1 MGHLRHGGELMS
13 GIALL
18 LAGLASAG
26 FSATASPPSLR
37 SGGVNTGAPFT
48 SAPTTAI
55 PTGGTG
61 PYTYAW
67 TLTTAPDVGSITINT
82 PAAAGTTVT
91 FDGYAELD
99 TVEGTITGTVTDTSN
114 GHTTTVDVVVSH
126 HYLGEI

>member
-1 MGHLRHGGELMS
+1 MS

-18 LAGLASAG
+18 LASLAGAG
-26 FSATASPPSLR
+26 FSATASPPSLS

-55 PTGGTG
+55 AAGGTG

-82 PAAAGTTVT
+82 PAVAGTTVT
-91 FDGYAELD
+91 FDGFVELD
-99 TVEGTITGTVTDTSN
+99 TVEGTITCTVTDTSN
-114 GHTTTVDVVVSH
+114 GHTTTVDVAVRH
-126 HYLGEI
+126 HYLGDV

>member
-1 MGHLRHGGELMS
+1 MRRRCAHISRGARCVTS
-13 GIALL
+13 V
-18 LAGLASAG
+18 
-26 FSATASPPSLR
+26 PPIRIS
-37 SGGVNTGAPFT
+37 
-48 SAPTTAI
+48 
-55 PTGGTG
+55 
-61 PYTYAW
+61 
-67 TLTTAPDVGSITINT
+67 PDVGSITINT